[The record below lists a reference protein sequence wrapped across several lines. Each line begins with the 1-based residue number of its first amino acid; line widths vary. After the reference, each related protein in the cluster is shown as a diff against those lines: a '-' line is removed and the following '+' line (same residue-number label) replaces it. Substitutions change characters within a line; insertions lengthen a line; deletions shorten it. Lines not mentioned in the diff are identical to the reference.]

1 MTVKHRIIADLYK
14 DSVALMVISS
24 RLLNVDGID
33 AASVVM
39 ATPTNVENLVHAGL
53 GGHAAVRTSDV
64 IVAVAGIDSSCDA
77 ALELAA
83 TLFAEQ
89 PARNAGA
96 VAVAPPTSLQ
106 SAIARDPAASLAL
119 VSVPGEYAAGEAMKA
134 LRLGLHVMIFSDN
147 VAVHHERSLKQYA
160 ASRGLLVMGPDCG
173 TAIVNGLPLGFANV
187 VRRGTI
193 GVVGASGTGMQ
204 EITSRI
210 HNLGGGISQAL
221 GTGGHDL
228 SDEIGGISMLQ
239 AMRALEHDPDTEV
252 LVLVSKPPAAGVA
265 RVVLDEVRA
274 MRTPVVVMFLGA
286 DPATFDD
293 GVVRGARSLANAAD
307 IAVALAIGQ
316 PASSSAP
323 DNRLER
329 RRLLDD
335 AVARMA
341 PGQRFVRGIFCGGT
355 FCYEAQLVC
364 LGEAITGCSN
374 TPVAGNTVLSDVNVS
389 REHTFLD
396 MGDDAFTQG
405 RPHPMI
411 DPTLRN
417 ERVARDAADA
427 ETAVLLVDIVLGYGS
442 AADPASELLAVI
454 GRAQVE
460 AAQAGRHLA
469 VISHVCGTDADPQDR
484 TAIVA
489 QLDAAGVLVASSNAE
504 AARWAAYVANG
515 LVR

>member
-24 RLLNVDGID
+24 RLLKLEGVD

-53 GGHAAVRTSDV
+53 GGHPAARTSDV
-64 IVAVAGIDSSCDA
+64 IVAVSGSDASCDA
-77 ALELAA
+77 ALDLA
-83 TLFAEQ
+83 TVLFAEQ
-89 PARNAGA
+89 PASSGGA
-96 VAVAPPTSLQ
+96 VAEAPPTSIQ
-106 SAIARDPAASLAL
+106 SAIARNPSASLAL
-119 VSVPGEYAAGEAMKA
+119 VSVPGEYAAAEAMKA

-147 VAVHHERSLKQYA
+147 VAVHHERSMKQYA

-193 GVVGASGTGMQ
+193 GVVGASGTGIQ
-204 EITSRI
+204 EVTSRI
-210 HNLGGGISQAL
+210 HNLGGGISQAM

-228 SDEIGGISMLQ
+228 SEEIGGISMLTG
-239 AMRALEHDPDTEV
+239 MRALEHDPDTAV
-252 LVLVSKPPAAGVA
+252 IVLVSKPPAATVA
-265 RVVLDEVRA
+265 RVVLDEARA

-293 GVVRGARSLANAAD
+293 GVLRGAASLADAAD
-307 IAVALAIGQ
+307 IAVALASGR
-316 PASSSAP
+316 PAASSAP
-323 DNRLER
+323 GIRPEIRPLLE
-329 RRLLDD
+329 D
-335 AVARMA
+335 AVALMA
-341 PGQRFVRGIFCGGT
+341 PGQKFVRGIFCGGT

-364 LGEAITGCSN
+364 LAEAITAWSN
-374 TPVAGNTVLSDVNVS
+374 TPVVGNALLGDVNVS
-389 REHTFLD
+389 CEHTFLD

-427 ETAVLLVDIVLGYGS
+427 ETAVLLVDIF
-442 AADPASELLAVI
+442 
-454 GRAQVE
+454 
-460 AAQAGRHLA
+460 
-469 VISHVCGTDADPQDR
+469 T
-484 TAIVA
+484 
-489 QLDAAGVLVASSNAE
+489 
-504 AARWAAYVANG
+504 W
-515 LVR
+515 